1 MNTPQAPP
9 MPPPP
14 PPPPPAPDAP
24 AAFNEDDNV
33 EQMKIKKKGTRGGQ
47 KIVKNAPGS
56 GTNVPS

>member
-1 MNTPQAPP
+1 MNTPQMPP

-24 AAFNEDDNV
+24 AQFNEEENQA
-33 EQMKIKKKGTRGGQ
+33 QMQIKKAGTRSGQ
-47 KIVKNAPGS
+47 KMVKNAPGS

>member
-1 MNTPQAPP
+1 

-24 AAFNEDDNV
+24 AAFNEADNT